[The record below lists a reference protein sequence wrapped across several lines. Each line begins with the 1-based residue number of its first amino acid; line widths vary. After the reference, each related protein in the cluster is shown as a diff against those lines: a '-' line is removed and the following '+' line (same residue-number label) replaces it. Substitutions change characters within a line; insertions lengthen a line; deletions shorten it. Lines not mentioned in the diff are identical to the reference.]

1 MLNGGRRKKIF
12 KQLLKLMPLLAGKRQ
27 ERKNEWKF
35 NFDRFYFPELLF
47 AGCVSFQHFYNS
59 GFCNYF

>member
-1 MLNGGRRKKIF
+1 MLNGGRRKRIF
-12 KQLLKLMPLLAGKRQ
+12 KQLLKLMPLFAGKRQ

-35 NFDRFYFPELLF
+35 NFDRFYFPEFLF
-47 AGCVSFQHFYNS
+47 AGCVSSQHFYNS